1 MQPPRKRRPPAPPR
15 RKYHSNTPLGQPGA
29 GARRTRRR
37 APWSVGQCCPQ
48 ARTTTAAAPLPQKRD
63 GRPRARGAPVRAR
76 RPRHHPRAA
85 RRPAGAGAESFFE
98 APRASH
104 PLLNTQAGPARG
116 AAGHPRHARRGERR
130 GPGPRRARRAGAA
143 GDGPAPRGH
152 GSRAAG
158 GAGGLRARGTR
169 DGARAGADFARTA
182 HGADFA
188 RSGAGAGAR
197 AGARAGAGAGARTG
211 AGRRRRGT
219 CPVPLAVA
227 VAVARAPG
235 RTAPPRLDTR

>member
-1 MQPPRKRRPPAPPR
+1 MQQPRKRRLPAPPR

-63 GRPRARGAPVRAR
+63 GRPRARDGRPRPRGAPFRAR

-98 APRASH
+98 APRASQ

-130 GPGPRRARRAGAA
+130 GRPGSAGDRPASRGHRGRVAGSEGGVQEAHASDACIGARNGAGRTS
-143 GDGPAPRGH
+143 GGNPDGPAGPRP
-152 GSRAAG
+152 R
-158 GAGGLRARGTR
+158 
-169 DGARAGADFARTA
+169 
-182 HGADFA
+182 
-188 RSGAGAGAR
+188 
-197 AGARAGAGAGARTG
+197 
-211 AGRRRRGT
+211 
-219 CPVPLAVA
+219 PVPRPLAVTDRA
-227 VAVARAPG
+227 VAARYQLRH
-235 RTAPPRLDTR
+235 RTSALLTTCY